1 MGRMTAAE
9 RGGPLALVRGVVM
22 LVVLA
27 LAGCASV
34 TDRTPAGAG
43 VEPRPEILEPGSMPT
58 PEEDLLYQVM
68 VGQLAGAAGDLG
80 QSLVAWHQAMQ
91 LTDDPRVAEQAT
103 QLAMYADDEAR
114 ALAAAERWVELLGE
128 PTPQLHQILGFL
140 YLRAGDADLARHH
153 LRSLLDADD
162 HSPAEVFE
170 RMEATL
176 GGVQDRR
183 AALTVVQ
190 GLVDDHPG
198 EVAGYRLLAGLALE
212 VGEPVTALEAADG
225 ALALEPDDRD
235 LRIIKAEALLGM
247 GETERALAVLDET
260 LAAYPDDW
268 QLRLEFARTLLDAGY
283 EERALEE
290 FARLHEE
297 RPNNGDALY
306 ATALL
311 TLEAGYPEEARR
323 YFQALLDLGER
334 VGAAHYFLGRI
345 AEDAGDR
352 SAAAHWYTRVDGE
365 YEAQAALRHAVIL
378 GEQARYS
385 RASEAFDE
393 YRVRFPEYA
402 VRAYLLQGDMLRRE
416 ERLDDAR
423 NLYGEALETH
433 PDRLELL
440 YGRALVHAME
450 GDVDAAEADL
460 LDVLEQNPS
469 HAHALNALG
478 YTLVDMTD
486 RPQEGFEYI
495 RQAYELEPDDPAIL
509 DSMGWAHYR
518 LGNHAEARD
527 YLERA
532 YAKQPDGEIGAHL
545 GEVLWEKGERDR
557 ARDVWMEAL
566 EREPDHPVLLET
578 LERLAPDMKEQ

>member
-1 MGRMTAAE
+1 MLTRFAGMLSV
-9 RGGPLALVRGVVM
+9 LALV
-22 LVVLA
+22 
-27 LAGCASV
+27 GCASV
-34 TDRTPAGAG
+34 GDRDAADTAD
-43 VEPRPEILEPGSMPT
+43 EPRPEILEPESVPT
-58 PEEDLLYQVM
+58 PDEDLLYQVM
-68 VGQLAGAAGDLG
+68 VAHLSGAAGDLE

-114 ALAAAERWVELLGE
+114 ALAAAERWAELVDE

-140 YLRAGDADLARHH
+140 YLREGEAELARQH

-162 HSPAEVFE
+162 HSPADVFE
-170 RMEATL
+170 RMEAVL

-190 GLVDDHPG
+190 GLVGDHPD

-212 VGEPVTALEAADG
+212 AGEPAVALDAANE

-247 GETERALAVLDET
+247 GETDQALVVLDET

-268 QLRLEFARTLLDAGY
+268 QLRLDFARTLLDAGHD
-283 EERALEE
+283 ERALSE
-290 FARLHEE
+290 FERLHEE
-297 RPNNGDALY
+297 RPHNGDALY

-311 TLEAGYPEEARR
+311 TLEAGYPDEARR

-352 SAAAHWYTRVDGE
+352 SEAAHRYTRVDGE

-378 GEQARYS
+378 GEQQRYS
-385 RASEAFDE
+385 RAAEAFDD
-393 YRVRFPEYA
+393 YRSQFPEHA
-402 VRAYLLQGDMLRRE
+402 VRAYLLQGDMLRRA
-416 ERLDDAR
+416 ERFDDAR
-423 NLYGEALETH
+423 DLYREALEDH
-433 PDRLELL
+433 PDRAELL
-440 YGRALVHAME
+440 YGRALVHATD
-450 GDVDAAEADL
+450 GDVDAAETDL
-460 LDVLEQNPS
+460 LEVLERNPS

-478 YTLVDMTD
+478 YTLVDRTD
-486 RPQEGFEYI
+486 RIQEGFEYI
-495 RQAYELEPDDPAIL
+495 RQAHELEPDDPAIL

-518 LGNHAEARD
+518 LGNDAEALD

-545 GEVLWEKGERDR
+545 GEVLWERGERER
-557 ARDVWMEAL
+557 ARDVWREAL
-566 EREPDHPVLLET
+566 EREPEHPVLLET
-578 LERLAPDMKEQ
+578 LERLAPDMKE

>member
-1 MGRMTAAE
+1 MTVAE
-9 RGGPLALVRGVVM
+9 RDGLPVLARFVVV
-22 LVVLA
+22 LAVLA

-34 TDRTPAGAG
+34 ADREPVRT
-43 VEPRPEILEPGSMPT
+43 VDEPRPEILDSEPVPA

-68 VGQLAGAAGDLG
+68 VAHLSGAAGDLD
-80 QSLVAWHQAMQ
+80 QSLVAWHQAME
-91 LTDDPRVAEQAT
+91 LTSDPRVAEQAT
-103 QLAMYADDEAR
+103 QLAMYADDETR
-114 ALAAAERWVELLGE
+114 ALAAAERWADLLDE

-140 YLRAGDADLARHH
+140 YLRAGEADMARQH
-153 LRSLLDADD
+153 LRRLLEAGD
-162 HSPAEVFE
+162 HSPADVFE
-170 RMEATL
+170 RMEAAL

-183 AALTVVQ
+183 AALSVVQ

-212 VGEPVTALEAADG
+212 AGEPVTALEAADE
-225 ALALEPDDRD
+225 ALALEPSDRD
-235 LRIIKAEALLGM
+235 LRIIKAEALLGV
-247 GETERALAVLDET
+247 GETERALAVLDDT
-260 LAAYPDDW
+260 LATYPDDW
-268 QLRLEFARTLLDAGY
+268 QLRLDFARTLLDAGH
-283 EERALEE
+283 EERALHE
-290 FARLHEE
+290 FERLHEE

-311 TLEAGYPEEARR
+311 TLEAGYPDEARR

-378 GEQARYS
+378 GEQQRYS
-385 RASEAFDE
+385 RAGEAFDD
-393 YRVRFPEYA
+393 YRSRFPEHA
-402 VRAYLLQGDMLRRE
+402 VRAYLLQGDMLRRA
-416 ERLDDAR
+416 ERFDDAR
-423 NLYGEALETH
+423 QLYAEALDNH
-433 PDRLELL
+433 ADSLELR
-440 YGRALVHAME
+440 YGRALVHASD

-460 LDVLEQNPS
+460 LEILEQNPS

-486 RPQEGFEYI
+486 RVQEGFEYI
-495 RQAYELEPDDPAIL
+495 RQAYELESDDPAIL

-518 LGNHAEARD
+518 LGNHAEAVE

-545 GEVLWEKGERDR
+545 GEALWENGERDR

-578 LERLAPDMKEQ
+578 LERLAPDVKEQ